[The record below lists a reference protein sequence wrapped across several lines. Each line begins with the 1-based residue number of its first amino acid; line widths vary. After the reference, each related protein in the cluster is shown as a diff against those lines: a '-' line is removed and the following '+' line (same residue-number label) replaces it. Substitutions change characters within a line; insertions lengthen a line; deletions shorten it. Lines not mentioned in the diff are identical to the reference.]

1 MGFPALLDTCVLFP
15 AYLCDTLL
23 SLAED
28 GTYRPL
34 WSADILAELQRNL
47 ASRIGPQA
55 ADRRIAQMR
64 GYFKDAEVSGYESL
78 VDDMANDPKDRH
90 VAAAA
95 VCGGAEVIVTANL
108 SDFQAEDLKP
118 HHIEVVSP
126 DDFLLDQ
133 LDLYPGMTI
142 EALRRQAARYRREPR
157 TVASLL
163 GILDRSGVP
172 RFASEARR
180 YL

>member
-28 GTYRPL
+28 GAYRPL
-34 WSADILAELQRNL
+34 WSAEILTELRRNL
-47 ASRIGPQA
+47 ETRIDAEA
-55 ADRRIAQMR
+55 ADKRIAQMR
-64 GYFKDAEVSGYESL
+64 QFFKDAEVTGYEPL
-78 VDDMANDPKDRH
+78 VENMPNDPKDRH

-95 VCGGAEVIVTANL
+95 ICGGAEVIVTANL
-108 SDFQAEDLKP
+108 SDFKAEDLKP
-118 HHIEVVSP
+118 YHIEAVSP

-133 LDLYPGMTI
+133 LDLYPGMTMD
-142 EALRRQAARYRREPR
+142 ALKRQASRYRRDPR

-163 GILDRSGVP
+163 GILDRSGAP
-172 RFASEARR
+172 QFASEARR